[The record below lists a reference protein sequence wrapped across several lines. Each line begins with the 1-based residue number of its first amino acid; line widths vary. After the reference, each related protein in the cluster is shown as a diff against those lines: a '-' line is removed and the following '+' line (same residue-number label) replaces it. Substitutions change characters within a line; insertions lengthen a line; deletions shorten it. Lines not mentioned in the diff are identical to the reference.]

1 MVVRIIVVVVNLED
15 SVDGEEIRFV
25 AIANMS
31 KEYHG
36 FADFQAEFMGKFP
49 GWFQGGESVEN
60 RPASPKPQKAGWNRS
75 IPIPPFA
82 IR

>member
-1 MVVRIIVVVVNLED
+1 MVVRIIVVVVDLED
-15 SVDGEEIRFV
+15 FVDREEIRFV

-36 FADFQAEFMGKFP
+36 SPDFQAEFMGKFS
-49 GWFQGGESVEN
+49 GWFLAWESTAH
-60 RPASPKPQKAGWNRS
+60 RPAPRPQKAGWNRS
-75 IPIPPFA
+75 VPILPFV